1 MNRTFK
7 FGLVILA
14 GLVVLFGTGCDKL
27 KSRDQLNRGVA
38 AYKNAKYAE
47 AIENFKTAIALDPTN
62 PNARLYL
69 ATAYMTQWIPGAESP
84 ENVQLA
90 DQAKKEF
97 QEVLSKDPKD
107 KVALASLASLAFN
120 QSSSLSGDEKNA
132 KLDEARDWNQ
142 KLIQADP
149 KNKEA
154 YYSLG
159 VIAWSK
165 WYPVLGKTRA
175 ELGMKPEDPGPIKD
189 KKLREELKQQY
200 SGIIED
206 GIQNLNKAL
215 EVDPEYDDAMAYLNL
230 LIRERADLDDSK
242 DEYEK
247 DIKTA
252 DNWTQKALETKKIKA
267 ERKEKKSGGGIIAD
281 TK

>member
-1 MNRTFK
+1 MNRTIK
-7 FGLVILA
+7 FGLAIVA

-38 AYKNAKYAE
+38 AYKSAKYAE

-62 PNARLYL
+62 PNAKLYL

-84 ENVQLA
+84 ENVELA
-90 DQAKKEF
+90 TQAKKEF
-97 QEVLSKDPKD
+97 QEVLSNDPKD

-120 QSSSLSGDEKNA
+120 QSSSLQGDAKTA

-142 KLIQADP
+142 KLIAVDP

-165 WYPVLGKTRA
+165 WYPVLGKERA

-189 KKLREELKQQY
+189 KKIREELKQQY
-200 SGIIED
+200 SAVIQEGID
-206 GIQNLNKAL
+206 ALNKAL

-230 LIRERADLDDSK
+230 LIRERADLADSPDQYKEQIKVADD
-242 DEYEK
+242 
-247 DIKTA
+247 
-252 DNWTQKALETKKIKA
+252 WVQKALETKKKKA
-267 ERKEKKSGGGIIAD
+267 ARQPGATGITQD
-281 TK
+281 TQK

>member
-1 MNRTFK
+1 MNRTTK
-7 FGLVILA
+7 FSLVFLA
-14 GLVVLFGTGCDKL
+14 GLVMLLGTGCDKL
-27 KSRDQLNRGVA
+27 KSRDNLNKGVQ
-38 AYKNAKYAE
+38 AYKNAKYQE
-47 AIENFKTAIALDPTN
+47 AIDKFKTAIALDPSN

-84 ENVQLA
+84 ENKQLA
-90 DQAKKEF
+90 DEAKKEF
-97 QEVLSKDPKD
+97 QAVLDKDPND
-107 KVALASLASLAFN
+107 KVALASLASLAYN
-120 QSSSLSGDEKNA
+120 QSGSLQGEAKEKMLNEA
-132 KLDEARDWNQ
+132 KDWNN

-165 WYPVLGKTRA
+165 WYPALGKARA

-189 KKLREELKQQY
+189 KKVREQLKSQY
-200 SGIIED
+200 SSTVEE

-230 LIRERADLDDSK
+230 LIRERADLAESPEQYK
-242 DEYEK
+242 TEV
-247 DIKTA
+247 KTA
-252 DNWTQKALETKKIKA
+252 DDWVQKALDTKKKKA
-267 ERKEKKSGGGIIAD
+267 ARQPGNIGI
-281 TK
+281 TQESK

>member
-1 MNRTFK
+1 MNRTLK
-7 FGLVILA
+7 FGLVTVA

-27 KSRDQLNRGVA
+27 RSRDQLNKGVQ

-47 AIENFKTAIALDPTN
+47 AIDNFKTAISLDPNN

-84 ENVQLA
+84 ENVKLA
-90 DQAKKEF
+90 TEAKKEF
-97 QEVLSKDPKD
+97 EEVLSRDPKD
-107 KVALASLASLAFN
+107 RVALASLASLAYN
-120 QSSSLSGDEKNA
+120 QAGSLSGDAKNA
-132 KLDEARDWNQ
+132 KLDEAREWNN

-165 WYPVLGKTRA
+165 WYPALGKARA

-189 KKLREELKQQY
+189 KKVRDDLKAKY
-200 SGIIED
+200 SGIIEE
-206 GIQNLNKAL
+206 GIQNLQKAL

-230 LIRERADLDDSK
+230 LIRERADLADTPELYKEQTKIADD
-242 DEYEK
+242 
-247 DIKTA
+247 
-252 DNWTQKALETKKIKA
+252 WVQKALETKKKKA
-267 ERKEKKSGGGIIAD
+267 ARQPGNVGITQE